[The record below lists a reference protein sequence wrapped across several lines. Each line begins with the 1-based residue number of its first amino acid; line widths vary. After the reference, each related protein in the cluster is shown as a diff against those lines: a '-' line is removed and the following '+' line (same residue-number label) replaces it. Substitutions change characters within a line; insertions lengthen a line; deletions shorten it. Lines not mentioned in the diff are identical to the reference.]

1 MRETWLSEN
10 QRLVSQVEHGGAL
23 GLSRLVGRNGR
34 ERERERDGPEVVPC
48 AGVINGTHSGFR

>member
-23 GLSRLVGRNGR
+23 GLSRLVGRKGR
-34 ERERERDGPEVVPC
+34 ESAVGKEPCDVGSWGNNPSRRRED
-48 AGVINGTHSGFR
+48 